1 MSISEIIKRDQQKQ
15 ETTIY
20 FFLARVLMMKNY
32 CKEQQYLASLVFR
45 RKELHQN

>member
-20 FFLARVLMMKNY
+20 FFLARVVMMKNY
-32 CKEQQYLASLVFR
+32 CKEQQYLASLVF
-45 RKELHQN
+45 L